1 MKSFIVNNIGKLTI
15 GVAVISLVG
24 FGCIVKELSKYDC

>member
-15 GVAVISLVG
+15 GVAVITLVG
-24 FGCIVKELSKYDC
+24 FCCIAKELSKYDC